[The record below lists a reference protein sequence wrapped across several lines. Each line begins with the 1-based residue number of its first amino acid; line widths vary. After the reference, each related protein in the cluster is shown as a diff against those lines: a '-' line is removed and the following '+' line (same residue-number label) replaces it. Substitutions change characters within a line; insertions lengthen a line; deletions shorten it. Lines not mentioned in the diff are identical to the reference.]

1 SKNEKNVAFA
11 IPLRFL
17 GALSTAHACKA
28 GWTVPKPRPYSA
40 PATSIIG
47 IFGSQDKSSIA
58 ININMVPGGITYISP
73 FLSYILP
80 ADTRDSSN
88 NNAYE
93 IKYNWIPIIPFSS
106 AYKGKNEV
114 IPPNVNVINNNNMD
128 GFTAALSTTSNRA
141 GFVLAGDSS

>member
-28 GWTVPKPRPYSA
+28 GWTEPKPRPYSA

-47 IFGSQDKSSIA
+47 IFGSQDKRSIA

-73 FLSYILP
+73 FLWYIILSVLLFFI
-80 ADTRDSSN
+80 TLTFGCISSFLSLY
-88 NNAYE
+88 AVVRG
-93 IKYNWIPIIPFSS
+93 IIVIQFYFSS
-106 AYKGKNEV
+106 
-114 IPPNVNVINNNNMD
+114 
-128 GFTAALSTTSNRA
+128 FALFLIMSGAFGGRM
-141 GFVLAGDSS
+141 

>member
-28 GWTVPKPRPYSA
+28 GWTEPKPRPYSA

-47 IFGSQDKSSIA
+47 IFGSQDKRSIA

-73 FLSYILP
+73 FLSYIFP
-80 ADTRDSSN
+80 
-88 NNAYE
+88 
-93 IKYNWIPIIPFSS
+93 

-114 IPPNVNVINNNNMD
+114 IPPNVNVIKNNKMD
-128 GFTAALSTTSNRA
+128 GFTAVLSTTSNRA
-141 GFVLAGDSS
+141 GFVLFGDSSTF